1 MLDAHCHLSF
11 KAFNKDRDEV
21 IERARKVLEGVIDC
35 GANLATMERSLDLSA
50 QYEGFVHSTLGLH
63 PSSPFDP
70 AVFEYIEKSIDKIVA
85 LGETGL
91 DYHYAKSE
99 GERRAQLETFGRFI
113 ALAKEHDLP
122 LVIHSREAEGAVLDY
137 LLDQRVER
145 AVFHCFSGPLEV
157 ALRAVGAGY
166 RISLATN
173 ICYSEAHGPLVE
185 GIGLEHL
192 LLETDA
198 PYLSPL
204 RECRRNE
211 PAFVVHGAAKVAEA
225 KGIAREE
232 VERAVGRNARE
243 FFGL

>member
-1 MLDAHCHLSF
+1 
-11 KAFNKDRDEV
+11 V
-21 IERARKVLEGVIDC
+21 VDC
-35 GANLATMERSLDLSA
+35 GATLATMERSLDLSTR
-50 QYEGFVHSTLGLH
+50 YEGFVHSTLGLH

-91 DYHYAKSE
+91 DYHYARSD
-99 GERRAQLETFGRFI
+99 GERRAQLETFGKFVE
-113 ALAKEHDLP
+113 LAREYDLP
-122 LVIHSREAEGAVLDY
+122 LVIHSREAEGAVLEY
-137 LLDQRVER
+137 LLERGVER

-157 ALRAVGAGY
+157 AVRAVGAGY
-166 RISLATN
+166 KISLATN
-173 ICYSEAHGPLVE
+173 ICYSESHRLLVE
-185 GIGLEHL
+185 EIGLEHL

-211 PAFVVHGAAKVAEA
+211 PAFLVHSVAKVAEA
-225 KGIAREE
+225 KGVAKEEIA
-232 VERAVGRNARE
+232 RAVGRNARS

>member
-11 KAFNKDRDEV
+11 KAFNRDRDEV
-21 IERARKVLEGVIDC
+21 VARAMEVLEGVIDC
-35 GANLATMERSLDLSA
+35 GATLATMERSLELSA
-50 QYEGFVHSTLGLH
+50 QYVGFIHSTLGLQ

-70 AVFEYIEKSIDKIVA
+70 AVFEYIEKNIDKIVA

-99 GERRAQLETFGRFI
+99 GERMAQLETFSMFI

-122 LVIHSREAEGAVLDY
+122 LVIHSREAEGAVLEY
-137 LLDQRVER
+137 LLSQRVER
-145 AVFHCFSGPLEV
+145 VLFHCFSGPLEV
-157 ALRAVGAGY
+157 ALRAVEAGY
-166 RISLATN
+166 KISLATN
-173 ICYSEAHGPLVE
+173 ICYSESHGPLVE

-204 RECRRNE
+204 KEQRRNE
-211 PAFVVHGAAKVAEA
+211 PALVVHGVAKVAEV
-225 KGIAREE
+225 KGVARGE
-232 VERAVGRNARE
+232 VERAAGRNARA
-243 FFGL
+243 FFGI